1 MKRLTVK
8 DLSVEEKL
16 RHLCSKGFW
25 YTMDFDGKLPSVSVS
40 DGPVDVRA
48 ERKNE
53 KGETI
58 TLPSVS
64 YPSAQLLANT
74 WNKALIFPSINLN
87 LSQEYCSRLCGNIC
101 RPSKDKKTMPN
112 GNNHN

>member
-16 RHLCSKGFW
+16 RLLCSKGFW

-40 DGPVDVRA
+40 DGPVGVRA

-64 YPSAQLLANT
+64 YPSAQLLSNT
-74 WNKALIFPSINLN
+74 WNKALIFPNINLN
-87 LSQEYCSRLCGNIC
+87 LLREYCCRFCRNIY
-101 RPSKDKKTMPN
+101 RPSKDKKTTPS

>member
-1 MKRLTVK
+1 
-8 DLSVEEKL
+8 
-16 RHLCSKGFW
+16 
-25 YTMDFDGKLPSVSVS
+25 MDFDGKLPSVSVS
-40 DGPVDVRA
+40 DGPVGVRA

-112 GNNHN
+112 GRQNDN